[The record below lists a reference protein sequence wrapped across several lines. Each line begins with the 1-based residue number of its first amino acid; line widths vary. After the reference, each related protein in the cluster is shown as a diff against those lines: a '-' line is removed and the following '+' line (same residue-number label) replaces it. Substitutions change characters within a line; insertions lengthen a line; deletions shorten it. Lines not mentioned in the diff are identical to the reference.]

1 MPIRELTVE
10 TYWTA
15 DSRHWHAPKTMIRL
29 KGHWL
34 KEAGF
39 QAHTPATVTVRHQCL
54 TITTGGDQP
63 MAQHPPTL
71 DDLIAQ
77 VHAAVAAELDAH
89 PEGIDP
95 NTLATTIAQTIAP
108 TDPQALLTLAALDDP
123 QLGQRFGLAR
133 QPLDDA
139 PQIIRENL
147 IDRLWEAA
155 AYAILD

>member
-1 MPIRELTVE
+1 MAQRTLTVE

-15 DSRHWHAPKTMIRL
+15 DTRRHHSQKSLLRL
-29 KGHWL
+29 KGRWL
-34 KEAGF
+34 REAGF
-39 QAHTPATVTVRHQCL
+39 TPNTTAAVTVRPHCL
-54 TITTGGDQP
+54 TITTGGNQT

-123 QLGQRFGLAR
+123 ELGQRR
-133 QPLDDA
+133 PWHQPLDDA
-139 PQIIRENL
+139 PQIIRANL